1 MVGMSIPMRSRWLVL
16 PTFAAALYFLLL
28 DPRTARTDTAICGD
42 TTIGVGETCDDGNTS
57 NGDGCSASCQVED
70 QCYDAGNTFSF
81 FLWSD
86 SYGSAGDS
94 GVMRLMADAVDR
106 IRYPERVI
114 PRFWI
119 STGDIP
125 FMGVS
130 PSYLDE
136 LNDTI
141 SNSPWGSSYPFSC
154 PASNG
159 KFPYFVAIGNHDI
172 DGSFAT
178 SPQSQY
184 NYWRS
189 VVGPKLSSTLVG
201 ITNFQVGPNNGYDSL
216 TNYSFDYKNAHFVV
230 VNQYYADPEFPTSDP
245 VACVRPTL
253 YQWIDQDLAQSS
265 KPMKFVFGHE
275 PAWSYCS
282 NAPGYGGDF
291 CPPTDQ
297 DNQTPGSRV
306 RPYSTMGDWT
316 QPFGEHWGDSLEDA
330 HCPIGSREAFWS
342 MLASHNVVAHFAGHS
357 HTYSGRLVQGDGVR
371 RNDVTAYS
379 KTGETHSAAE
389 GVWEVN
395 TGQVHNS
402 AGAAYVLVTVRN
414 DVVTFEGY
422 DQLSNGEEPFRQIES
437 WNVSLSGT
445 FNRPPVLAPIPNQS
459 IGAQQTLTF
468 TASAV
473 DPDAGQIL
481 SYSLMGAPSGAVIDS
496 VTGVFSWTP
505 TLAQFGTFNFSVK
518 AMDDG
523 SPPASASRPVVV
535 TVSAPPPDLI
545 ETSVATSATAVLPG
559 GTISVT
565 DTVSNQGANARSFVV
580 GFHLSGDTAYGGSD
594 DVAFSTTR
602 SVSSLAAS
610 ATSTGSK
617 TLTVPKSA
625 SLGDYHVCA
634 AADST
639 NTVTEASETN
649 NSLCTVSTIRVT
661 RPDLVMT
668 DVQPGAASIRAKGTA
683 TLPVTDT
690 VKNLESLA
698 AASFKIAYRLSTNQ
712 TYGDAGD
719 ITISVTRSV
728 GALAGGA
735 SNQGTAKLAIPD
747 NTAPGNYYVCA
758 KADSADSIT
767 ELSENNNAICT
778 ATTVRVDP

>member
-1 MVGMSIPMRSRWLVL
+1 MSLPMRSRWLVL
-16 PTFAAALYFLLL
+16 PTVAAAAYFLLFAA
-28 DPRTARTDTAICGD
+28 RSARTDTPICGD
-42 TTIGVGETCDDGNTS
+42 GAIGVGETCDDGNTS
-57 NGDGCSASCQVED
+57 NGDGCTASCQIED

-94 GVMRLMADAVDR
+94 GVMRVMADAVDR
-106 IRYPERVI
+106 FRYPERVI
-114 PRFWI
+114 PRFWV

-130 PSYLDE
+130 PLYLDD

-141 SNSPWGSSYPFSC
+141 SNSESGMSYPFSC

-159 KFPYFVAIGNHDI
+159 KFPYFVALGNHDV

-178 SPQSQY
+178 SPQSNY
-184 NYWRS
+184 NYWRNI
-189 VVGPKLSSTLVG
+189 VGPKLISTLVG
-201 ITNFQVGPNNGYDSL
+201 LTNFQVGPNNGYDSL

-230 VNQYYADPEFPTSDP
+230 VNQYYADPSYPTSDP
-245 VACVRPTL
+245 VACIRPAL
-253 YQWIDQDLAQSS
+253 SQWIDQDLAQSS
-265 KPMKFVFGHE
+265 KPVKFVFGHE

-282 NAPGYGGDF
+282 NESGYGGDF

-297 DNQTPGSRV
+297 DNQTPSTRV
-306 RPYSTMGDWT
+306 RPYSTMGDWP

-330 HCPIGSREAFWS
+330 RCPIGSREAFWS

-371 RNDVTAYS
+371 RNDVSAYS
-379 KTGETHSAAE
+379 KTGETYTAAE
-389 GVWEVN
+389 GVWDVN
-395 TGQVHNS
+395 TGQTHNS

-422 DQLSNGEEPFRQIES
+422 DKLGLDDEPFQQIES
-437 WNVSLSGT
+437 WNVALSGS

-459 IGAQQTLTF
+459 IGAGQTLTF
-468 TASAV
+468 TASAT
-473 DPDAGQIL
+473 DPDAGQTVA
-481 SYSLMGAPSGAVIDS
+481 YSLVGAPSGASIDS
-496 VTGVFSWTP
+496 VTGAFTWTP
-505 TLAQFGTFNFSVK
+505 TLAQVGTFNIVVK
-518 AMDDG
+518 ATDDG
-523 SPPASASRPVVV
+523 SAPASSSKPVAV
-535 TVSAPPPDLI
+535 TVSAPPSDLI
-545 ETSVATSATAVLPG
+545 ETSVATGSIAVLPG

-565 DTVSNQGANARSFVV
+565 DSVSNQGANARSFVV
-580 GFHLSGDTAYGGSD
+580 GFHLSVDTVYGGSD
-594 DVAFSTTR
+594 DVAFSATR
-602 SVSSLAAS
+602 SIQSLAAS
-610 ATSTGSK
+610 ATSTGTK
-617 TLTVPKSA
+617 TLTVPKSTT
-625 SLGDYHVCA
+625 LGDYHVCA
-634 AADST
+634 TADSA
-639 NTVTEASETN
+639 NVVAEASESN

-668 DVQPGAASIRAKGTA
+668 GVLPGAASIRAKGTA

-698 AASFKIAYRLSTNQ
+698 AASFKIAYRLSLNQ

-728 GALAGGA
+728 GSLAGGT
-735 SNQGTAKLAIPD
+735 SSQGTANLGIPD
-747 NTAPGNYYVCA
+747 STTPGNYYVCA
-758 KADSADSIT
+758 KADSAGSIA
-767 ELSENNNAICT
+767 ELDENNNAICS